1 MSLYQV
7 PQRVVRVSWKK
18 IVTLFEGAADKL
30 SLLWKALSSAKDKM
44 AEGLKDV
51 IDRCTILL

>member
-1 MSLYQV
+1 ME
-7 PQRVVRVSWKK
+7 K

-44 AEGLKDV
+44 AESLKDV